1 MPPAPDRLPL
11 PPPSDAAPGSLA
23 LGAPL
28 ILHIANG
35 TSGLAPHMALLAARA
50 EFEVRPLELM
60 RGEHRQP
67 AFLRLNPFGT
77 VPVLED
83 GDLVIPETGAILL
96 HVAERFPAAGLLPQ
110 GGAARALALRWM
122 FHTAALHADFMTWR
136 RSMFRFG
143 EDDAARTAVQGWMAD
158 RLGAAFRAT
167 DQAMA
172 GPYLVGDAPCVADFY
187 LLMVAGWWRSRFA
200 FAAETPCLAAM
211 LTSLCGLAYVQQAYA
226 AQGSDLPRFAMAH
239 DLSV

>member
-1 MPPAPDRLPL
+1 
-11 PPPSDAAPGSLA
+11 
-23 LGAPL
+23 
-28 ILHIANG
+28 
-35 TSGLAPHMALLAARA
+35 MALLAAQA
-50 EFEVRPLELM
+50 GFEVRTLDLM
-60 RGEHRQP
+60 GGEHRHP

-110 GGAARALALRWM
+110 GGAERALALRWT

-143 EDDAARTAVQGWMAD
+143 EGDATRTAVQGWMVD
-158 RLGAAFRAT
+158 RLAAAFQAT
-167 DQAMA
+167 DQAMV
-172 GPYLVGDAPCVADFY
+172 GPYLAGGAPCVADLY

-200 FAAETPCLAAM
+200 FAAETPRLAAM

-226 AQGSDLPRFAMAH
+226 AQGSDLPQFMIAH
-239 DLSV
+239 DLST